1 MKEGLQSAE
10 RVLQEMAAQWDD
22 LPEEESD
29 NEDAGNADSRP
40 APAPMPPPPPTQR
53 AGDVE
58 DAGEGAVTPDGS
70 LSPEVCSAS
79 LACCID
85 CVDRV

>member
-29 NEDAGNADSRP
+29 NEDAGRGDPGADTTP
-40 APAPMPPPPPTQR
+40 VPPPPTQR

-58 DAGEGAVTPDGS
+58 DAGEGAVTSDES
-70 LSPEVCSAS
+70 LSPEVCWGFVVVVV
-79 LACCID
+79 IG
-85 CVDRV
+85 RE